1 MTDSNQEHAGAKTGP
16 QGKGRPL
23 DRSRDVAILE
33 AAVEILSESG
43 YDRLSMDMVAARARA
58 GKAALYRRW
67 SSKAEL
73 VADALALQD
82 PNLPEP
88 DTGTLLG
95 DLEVVFASKQPN
107 DENYFQTSIVAGL
120 MTACS
125 RDPELAKAFRERF
138 LKTGNR
144 ILRLILERGVAR
156 GEIPAGR
163 DLGLVIQIV
172 PALFFTRLLLTGI
185 PPDAAFARRVIT
197 EVLYPLATAP
207 LPPTTV
213 SSRPGAAQPQTG

>member
-1 MTDSNQEHAGAKTGP
+1 MIDSNQEHTGAKTGP

-33 AAVEILSESG
+33 AAMEILGESG
-43 YDRLSMDMVAARARA
+43 YDRLTMDMVAARARA

-73 VADALALQD
+73 VADALALQE
-82 PNLPEP
+82 PSLPEP

-95 DLEVVFASKQPN
+95 DLEVVFAPKQPN
-107 DENYFQTSIVAGL
+107 DEDFFQTSIVAGL

-138 LKTGNR
+138 LKTVNR

-163 DLGLVIQIV
+163 DLDLVIEIV
-172 PALFFTRLLLTGI
+172 PALFFTRLLITGR
-185 PPDAAFARRVIT
+185 PPDAAFARRVIA
-197 EVLYPLATAP
+197 EVTYPLATAP
-207 LPPTTV
+207 LPSTTV
-213 SSRPGAAQPQTG
+213 SS